1 MNILPF
7 VISLIMI
14 LLLITVEKLE
24 VYKSKEIVQNIYLE
38 ALKTDVNEAYN
49 THQKNMSRCTEP
61 FSHRQTT
68 LRGFLN
74 KKEREQ
80 LPEKYNAYTFVAV
93 NLINKLYGQANFFIK
108 AKSERPNI
116 VSELLSAIQT
126 AADNSPEGSI
136 KKIEDIYRLNLN
148 DKQLQE
154 VFYKMLK
161 GSVEKEKYKKVD
173 NSLKGNPKKTYF
185 PLLTFFNFNGLDKKI
200 AVRLA
205 PKELL
210 IAIYGNETV
219 ADEIIEARQNLSRE
233 LKKESSTLTNQEA
246 KIMFSSQFE
255 AKEPAEV
262 KSILDYTISTSTQ
275 LNRK

>member
-1 MNILPF
+1 
-7 VISLIMI
+7 
-14 LLLITVEKLE
+14 
-24 VYKSKEIVQNIYLE
+24 
-38 ALKTDVNEAYN
+38 
-49 THQKNMSRCTEP
+49 
-61 FSHRQTT
+61 
-68 LRGFLN
+68 
-74 KKEREQ
+74 
-80 LPEKYNAYTFVAV
+80 
-93 NLINKLYGQANFFIK
+93 
-108 AKSERPNI
+108 
-116 VSELLSAIQT
+116 
-126 AADNSPEGSI
+126 
-136 KKIEDIYRLNLN
+136 
-148 DKQLQE
+148 
-154 VFYKMLK
+154 MLK